1 MNKEKTIWFGMALFS
16 VLYLIIIGA
25 LVGIAIYQKGRPICE
40 EYALECN
47 SKCVETLENGIF
59 TDFHEML
66 YNNTKET
73 GLYYGN
79 KLNEQQI
86 MRCCKNVN

>member
-1 MNKEKTIWFGMALFS
+1 MKNNEVQVFIMFILL
-16 VLYLIIIGA
+16 VLSFFTGLMQ
-25 LVGIAIYQKGRPICE
+25 GISFDQKGRPVCE

-47 SKCVETLENGIF
+47 SKCVETLQNEIF
-59 TDFHEML
+59 TDFHKML

-79 KLNEQQI
+79 KLNEQQV
-86 MRCCKNVN
+86 MRCCKNVK